1 MSIRLTFHPIAEGEL
16 DEAAQYYGWENLAL
30 KHFPENPC
38 TASPLTEQVRR
49 LLARRFPYG
58 VIYSVTSS
66 EIRILAIAH
75 LKRRPLYWAG
85 RQ

>member
-1 MSIRLTFHPIAEGEL
+1 MKRHSITAGKTSLLRRAFL
-16 DEAAQYYGWENLAL
+16 DDMRRCVQTIR
-30 KHFPENPC
+30 ENPSA
-38 TASPLTEQVRR
+38 ASPLTGKVRR

-58 VIYSVTSS
+58 VIYSVTPS

-75 LKRRPLYWAG
+75 LKRRLLYWAG